1 MSGYL
6 CQKWL
11 CAEVAHSCVQLGDGG
26 VWTQPLCTSTRRM
39 GQGEPSDLTA
49 NDFML
54 DKGLPF
60 LEQRKPASVQ
70 SH

>member
-1 MSGYL
+1 
-6 CQKWL
+6 
-11 CAEVAHSCVQLGDGG
+11 
-26 VWTQPLCTSTRRM
+26 M